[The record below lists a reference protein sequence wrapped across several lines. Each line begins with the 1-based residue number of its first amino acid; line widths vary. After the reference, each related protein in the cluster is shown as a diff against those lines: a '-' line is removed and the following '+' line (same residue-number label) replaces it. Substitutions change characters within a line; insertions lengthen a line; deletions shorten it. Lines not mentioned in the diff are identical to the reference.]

1 MFSGL
6 VHKYFKDMESSLIQ
20 FLSMPVSIRSCCIVV
35 AVLLFSTGIF
45 NVSVAQDTVVDKSEM
60 EFYQTKNIQPFISSE
75 QDGDY
80 PAGTY
85 LVLHDLKIAKG
96 KIMTLYPGTKIL
108 FVKDSRLI
116 VEGLLICQ
124 GKGDDQVI
132 FDKLDN
138 RDYYQPV
145 DSALDTWWN
154 GIYVADSATIE
165 MKHAWVKN
173 SKYGLVIEKGASSVN
188 LDTVFMQNNKYHSLR
203 FGDELPNVTDRR
215 AFKVMWSGLD
225 GKQPDITYV
234 DTMKQP
240 SIDLAM
246 QQGQMISVLSPEEKK
261 LKKKK
266 KLWWTFGSTAIVGAG
281 VSVVSFL
288 KAFDAKSDYDSPEYK
303 DPEYV
308 SKHNISVDNKR
319 TERDTWFGT
328 AIGSSTLFLLGVT
341 GFTLTLRY

>member
-1 MFSGL
+1 M
-6 VHKYFKDMESSLIQ
+6 IQ
-20 FLSMPVSIRSCCIVV
+20 FLSMPVPVRSCYIVAV
-35 AVLLFSTGIF
+35 VLLFSAGMF
-45 NVSVAQDTVVDKSEM
+45 NIPVAQDTEVDKNEI
-60 EFYQTKNIQPFISSE
+60 EFYQAKNIQPFISSE

-116 VEGLLICQ
+116 VDGLLICQ
-124 GKGDDQVI
+124 GKSDDQVI

-138 RDYYQPV
+138 RDYYQPL
-145 DSALDTWWN
+145 DSSLDTWWN
-154 GIYVADSATIE
+154 GVYISDSATLE
-165 MKHAWVKN
+165 MKQTWIKN
-173 SKYGLVIEKGASSVN
+173 SKYGLVIEKAASSVN

-203 FGDELPNVTDRR
+203 FGDDLPNVTDRR

-225 GKQPDITYV
+225 GKRPEISYI
-234 DTMKQP
+234 DTLKTPLFDQ
-240 SIDLAM
+240 SM
-246 QQGQMISVLSPEEKK
+246 QQQMVSVLSPEEKK

-266 KLWWTFGSTAIVGAG
+266 QLWWTFGSAALAGAG
-281 VSVVSFL
+281 VGVVGFL
-288 KAFDAKSDYDSPEYK
+288 KAFDAKSVYDSPEYK
-303 DPEYV
+303 NPDYV
-308 SKHNISVDNKR
+308 RKNNISVENKR
-319 TERDTWFGT
+319 TEGNAWLGT